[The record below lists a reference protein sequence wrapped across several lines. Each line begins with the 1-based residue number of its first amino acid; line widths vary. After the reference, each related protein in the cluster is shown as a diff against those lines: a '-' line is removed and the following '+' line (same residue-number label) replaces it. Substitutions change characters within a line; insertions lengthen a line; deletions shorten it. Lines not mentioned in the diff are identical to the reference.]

1 MNLIKKTAI
10 LGGLG
15 FFCFTF
21 NYALGFWYGAKLVA
35 DKVINTNTG
44 ELYNVS
50 EIVTIFFC
58 VYISNLNM
66 FGINGQI
73 RNFYNSRIAISKI
86 VQILDRKPIKS
97 KGTIVCPHKIE
108 TI

>member
-1 MNLIKKTAI
+1 M
-10 LGGLG
+10 GGLG

-58 VYISNLNM
+58 IYISNLNM
-66 FGINGQI
+66 FGLNSQIN
-73 RNFYNSRIAISKI
+73 NFYRSRIAIAKI
-86 VQILDRKPIKS
+86 VNILDRKPRKS
-97 KGTIVCPHKIE
+97 RGSIPCP
-108 TI
+108 